1 MIRRSPED
9 YNVPDR
15 LAFDPVETG
24 AIVQGPNPT
33 WEQSVM
39 KNPQVMDLINM
50 LVSPGFMIKTVAN
63 AITNY
68 DAADGGVMREFGD
81 KSVSGD
87 AFIDSLIS
95 NFGNNLD
102 GIPMKLSEAN
112 YPGSLEK
119 DVWEGRVSWDQGGPV
134 SIDPEGGG
142 HINKFLTPEAQ
153 RILVDRIKNYGK

>member
-15 LAFDPVETG
+15 FAFDPVETG

-63 AITNY
+63 AITN
-68 DAADGGVMREFGD
+68 
-81 KSVSGD
+81 
-87 AFIDSLIS
+87 
-95 NFGNNLD
+95 
-102 GIPMKLSEAN
+102 
-112 YPGSLEK
+112 
-119 DVWEGRVSWDQGGPV
+119 
-134 SIDPEGGG
+134 
-142 HINKFLTPEAQ
+142 
-153 RILVDRIKNYGK
+153 